1 MRKTL
6 TITLTAALLLACGCT
21 STIEE
26 GDLGI
31 FPFLEVDR
39 AEISAGDAPGTF
51 AIGVYSNRDISVSNG
66 NSLWMKA
73 SLNSTHDSVIVEI
86 EQNTEFE
93 DRSAEV
99 IISISDGHIAETV
112 TVTQFSS
119 GMPSISLPSV
129 LSYSDVSMDLT
140 AEITNPGS
148 SSVIGAGFILSTL
161 NGSETEYPAA
171 ISGNY
176 LSATAT
182 GLSSSTQYYI
192 RAYAENAS
200 GRYLS
205 GSIAYYTAGAPVMD
219 STVINVDTYTN
230 SITITATM
238 SYPGSSTTTYGL
250 LLGREPEL
258 TEENAEYKTVH
269 NDVSSSTEPITWTD
283 TFYDLRQGTGYYFR
297 TYAVNEYGT
306 SYGNEEH
313 TYTTGTPD
321 LPRYNITADISI
333 RPYENQP
340 EDLNL
345 SLGRAF
351 QLAYFRDD
359 IRGSGDWAWNYTN
372 ILDTDTTITF
382 ETYEGKQKLVYLNIN
397 PGSINEGCDTKNDNE
412 LVRFE
417 HKEWYVLE
425 NLLYAVNDVEI
436 LSDMTIAPEIKYL
449 TSYIDLEMTYT
460 DANGN
465 QVSDLST
472 LLMPDAT
479 VEIDGLSRECAILE
493 DGSSL
498 YEGEFSGYSIS
509 SYDENQDSVRSL
521 GSSAVLPSSGRPLTF
536 SVTLNFT
543 DGSSRTLDCGYGAIK
558 PGRYY
563 RIRLNLLEVS
573 YENGTGFELEVIEDI
588 DEDIE
593 IEF

>member
-26 GDLGI
+26 GDPGI

-86 EQNTEFE
+86 EQNPEFE

-119 GMPSISLPSV
+119 GMPSVSLPSV

-148 SSVIGAGFILSTL
+148 SSVTGAGFILSTL

-192 RAYAENAS
+192 QAYAENES

-269 NDVSSSTEPITWTD
+269 KDVSSSTESITWTD
-283 TFYDLRQGTGYYFR
+283 TFYDLRQGTGYYFL

-340 EDLNL
+340 EDLRLNP
-345 SLGRAF
+345 SYIYS
-351 QLAYFRDD
+351 AYFRND
-359 IRGSGDWAWNYTN
+359 INGSGSWDSNY
-372 ILDTDTTITF
+372 ISMSDTDTTILF
-382 ETYEGKQKLVYLNIN
+382 SAYEGRQTIAFLSIN
-397 PGSINEGCDTKNDNE
+397 PNNLYCETKNGNE
-412 LVRFE
+412 LVRLE
-417 HKEWYVLE
+417 MIEYYTIDNILYSVGETEVLQ
-425 NLLYAVNDVEI
+425 
-436 LSDMTIAPEIKYL
+436 DMTIAPEFKYL

-509 SYDENQDSVRSL
+509 SYDESQDSVRSL

-536 SVTLNFT
+536 SVTLYFT